1 MNLEDLDNKMGSSI
15 EHFEKELQTIRTSRA
30 NPTMLENIFV
40 DAYGTKTPLNQLGNI
55 STPDS
60 SMLTIQVWDTSLIK
74 NIENSILESNLGI
87 NPQVDGSLLRLPI
100 PKLSEERRN
109 ELTKIA
115 SQYAE
120 NFKVSI
126 RNIRRDFI
134 EIKKR
139 EKKEAQLSEDELKK
153 FLTDAQNY
161 TDKYIE
167 NIDKILEQK
176 KSDIMK
182 V

>member
-1 MNLEDLDNKMGSSI
+1 MTIDDLEKKMTSSI
-15 EHFEKELQTIRTSRA
+15 EHFEKELQTVRTSRA
-30 NPTMLENIFV
+30 NPAMLENIFT
-40 DAYGTKTPLNQLGNI
+40 DAYGSKTPLNQLGNI
-55 STPDS
+55 ASPDS
-60 SMLTIQVWDTSLIK
+60 SMLTIQVWDISLVK

-87 NPQVDGSLLRLPI
+87 NPQIDGSLIRLPI

-134 EIKKR
+134 EVKKR
-139 EKKEAQLSEDELKK
+139 EKKDSQLSEDELKK
-153 FLTDAQNY
+153 FLSDAQNY
-161 TDKYIE
+161 TDKYIV
-167 NIDKILEQK
+167 NIEKILEQK
-176 KSDIMK
+176 KLDIMK

>member
-1 MNLEDLDNKMGSSI
+1 MDLKDLDIKMSNSI
-15 EHFEKELQTIRTSRA
+15 DHFEKELQTIRTSRA
-30 NPTMLENIFV
+30 NPAMLENIFI
-40 DAYGTKTPLNQLGNI
+40 DAYGSKTPLNQLGNI
-55 STPDS
+55 SSPDS
-60 SMLTIQVWDTSLIK
+60 SLLTIQIWDSSLIK
-74 NIENSILESNLGI
+74 NIENAILESNLGI
-87 NPQVDGSLLRLPI
+87 NPQIDGALIRLPI

-109 ELTKIA
+109 ELTKIG

-120 NFKVSI
+120 NSKVSI

-139 EKKEAQLSEDELKK
+139 EQKESLLSEDELKK
-153 FLTDAQNY
+153 FLSEAQNY
-161 TDKYIE
+161 TDKYISS
-167 NIDKILEQK
+167 IDKILEQK

>member
-1 MNLEDLDNKMGSSI
+1 MNLEELDNKMSSSV

-30 NPTMLENIFV
+30 NPAMLENLFI
-40 DAYGTKTPLNQLGNI
+40 DAYGSKTPLNQLGNI
-55 STPDS
+55 SSPDS
-60 SMLTIQVWDTSLIK
+60 SMLTIQIWDVSLLK
-74 NIENSILESNLGI
+74 SIENSILESNLGI
-87 NPQVDGSLLRLPI
+87 NPQVDGALIRLPI

-109 ELTKIA
+109 DLTKIA

-120 NFKVSI
+120 NYKVSI

-134 EIKKR
+134 EIKKG
-139 EKKEAQLSEDELKK
+139 EKKESQLSEDELKK
-153 FLTDAQNY
+153 FLSEAQNY
-161 TDKYIE
+161 TDKFIT

>member
-1 MNLEDLDNKMGSSI
+1 MFLEDLDNKMISSI

-30 NPTMLENIFV
+30 NPNMLENIFI
-40 DAYGTKTPLNQLGNI
+40 DAYGSKTPINQLGNI
-55 STPDS
+55 SSPDS
-60 SMLTIQVWDTSLIK
+60 SMLTIQVWDVNLIK

-87 NPQVDGSLLRLPI
+87 NPQVDGSLVRLPI

-120 NFKVSI
+120 NSKVSI
-126 RNIRRDFI
+126 RNVRRDFI

-139 EKKEAQLSEDELKK
+139 EKKDSLLSEDELKK
-153 FLTDAQNY
+153 FLTEAQVY
-161 TDKYIE
+161 TDKYIS

>member
-1 MNLEDLDNKMGSSI
+1 MNLEDLDNKMDNSI
-15 EHFEKELQTIRTSRA
+15 DHFEKELQTIRTSRA
-30 NPTMLENIFV
+30 NPAMLENIFI
-40 DAYGTKTPLNQLGNI
+40 DAYGSKTPLNQLGNI
-55 STPDS
+55 SSPDS
-60 SMLTIQVWDTSLIK
+60 SMLTIQVWDSSLIK

-87 NPQVDGSLLRLPI
+87 NPQVDGALVRLPI

-139 EKKEAQLSEDELKK
+139 EKKDSLLSEDELKK
-153 FLTDAQNY
+153 FLSDAQIY
-161 TDKYIE
+161 TDKYIS

-176 KSDIMK
+176 RSDIMK

>member
-1 MNLEDLDNKMGSSI
+1 MNIEELNSKMESSVKYL
-15 EHFEKELQTIRTSRA
+15 EKEFSTIRTSRA
-30 NPTMLENIFV
+30 NPAMLENIFV
-40 DAYGTKTPLNQLGNI
+40 DSYGAKTPLTQLGNI

-60 SMLTIQVWDTSLIK
+60 SMLTIQVWDINLIK
-74 NIENSILESNLGI
+74 KIENSILDSNLGI
-87 NPQVDGSLLRLPI
+87 NPQVDGPLIRIPI

-120 NFKVSI
+120 NSKVSI

-134 EIKKR
+134 ESKKN
-139 EKKEAQLSEDELKK
+139 EKKESSISEDELKK
-153 FLTDAQNY
+153 FLSEAQKF
-161 TDKYIE
+161 TDKYIVE
-167 NIDKILEQK
+167 IEKYLEQK
-176 KSDIMK
+176 KIDILK